1 MGAGAIVTKFGS
13 PDAMY
18 LMFVATHLVKT
29 FLAIIITFLEESVEK
44 RTLTVKLDQILLSD
58 YK

>member
-1 MGAGAIVTKFGS
+1 
-13 PDAMY
+13 
-18 LMFVATHLVKT
+18 MFVATHLVKT